1 MSAMFDYYKKRRVLV
16 TGHTGFKGSWLTHWL
31 KQLGAELCGIALA
44 PDTEPSIFEL
54 IHGADDI
61 ESHQFDLADAGA
73 VTRVVQTFRPEI
85 IFHLAAQSLVRRSYA
100 TPRETFMS
108 NVMGTAHVLDAAR
121 TAPSV
126 RAVLV
131 VTSDKVYKN
140 RETGQAFVED
150 DPLGGEDPYSAS
162 KACAEIVTE
171 SWRASFFQVPA
182 AARVASARA
191 GNVFGGGDW
200 CADRLLPDIARAVA
214 NDAPVIL
221 RNPAAVRP
229 WQYVLEALSGYLML
243 GVRLG
248 KGDAGFAESWNF
260 GPLSDGTLSVADFA
274 QQVVRTWGQG
284 RVILRPD
291 PNAPR
296 EARTLRLDSSKSVK
310 RLGWKPVLP
319 LQDAIEMSVEW
330 YRIVLADPARA
341 PDIST
346 AQIRAFSEHLGTAG
360 L

>member
-1 MSAMFDYYKKRRVLV
+1 MSALFDYYKNRRVLV

-31 KQLGAELCGIALA
+31 KQLGAQQCGIALA
-44 PDTEPSIFEL
+44 PDTEPSIFQL
-54 IHGADDI
+54 IHGADGI
-61 ESHQFDLADAGA
+61 ESHQFDLADADG
-73 VTRVVQTFRPEI
+73 VTRVMQSFRPEI
-85 IFHLAAQSLVRRSYA
+85 VFHLAAQSLVRRSYA
-100 TPRETFMS
+100 TPRQTFLS
-108 NVMGTAHVLDAAR
+108 NVMGTAHVLEAVRAAP
-121 TAPSV
+121 TV

-131 VTSDKVYKN
+131 VTSDKVYRN

-150 DPLGGEDPYSAS
+150 DPLGGDDPYSAS
-162 KACAEIVTE
+162 KACAEILTE
-171 SWRASFFQVPA
+171 SWRRSFFQAPT

-214 NDAPVIL
+214 KDVPVVL

-243 GVRLG
+243 GARLG
-248 KGDAGFAESWNF
+248 NGEADFAQSWNF
-260 GPLSDGTLSVADFA
+260 GPLNDDTLSVADFA
-274 QQVVRTWGQG
+274 RQVVRIWGRG
-284 RVILRPD
+284 EVILRPD
-291 PNAPR
+291 PGAPK
-296 EARTLRLDSSKSVK
+296 EARILRLDSAKSVD

-319 LQDAIEMSVEW
+319 LQAAIEMSVDW
-330 YRIVLADPARA
+330 YRTVLADPARA

-346 AQIRAFSEHLGTAG
+346 EQIRTFRAHLGAAG